1 MGLLGWVAQ
10 HGLDFL
16 QTTSIIVGLFATV
29 LTIREDTRERKIGN
43 LFALTNAHRE
53 IWSRLYERPE
63 LARIDLHS
71 VDLKI
76 HPVTHEEE
84 LFVHTLVLH
93 LRAAF
98 KARKLGMQFNDDALI
113 ADIYHFFTCP
123 IPRWVWERSKLFQ
136 DSDFVGFVDDCIHHK
151 KGAERAA

>member
-1 MGLLGWVAQ
+1 MELLGWLAQ
-10 HGLDFL
+10 HGLEFL

-29 LTIREDTRERKIGN
+29 FTIHEDTRERKIGN

-63 LARIDLHS
+63 LARIDLRA
-71 VDLKI
+71 VNLKSY
-76 HPVTHEEE
+76 PVTHEEE

-98 KARKLGMQFNDDALI
+98 KARELGMQFNDDALI
-113 ADIYHFFTCP
+113 ADIHHFFICP

-136 DSDFVGFVDDCIHHK
+136 DQDFVRFVDHCIHGK
-151 KGAERAA
+151 QNEKRVA

>member
-1 MGLLGWVAQ
+1 MDFLGWMAQ

-16 QTTSIIVGLFATV
+16 HTTSLVVGLFATV

-63 LARIDLHS
+63 LARIDLHA
-71 VDLKI
+71 VDLKAD
-76 HPVTHEEE
+76 PVTHEEE

-113 ADIYHFFTCP
+113 ADIYHFFTLP

-136 DSDFVGFVDDCIHHK
+136 DGDFVRFVDRCIHSGK
-151 KGAERAA
+151 EEKRVA

>member
-1 MGLLGWVAQ
+1 MGFLGWLAQ
-10 HGLDFL
+10 HGLDLL
-16 QTTSIIVGLFATV
+16 QTTSIVVGLFATV
-29 LTIREDTRERKIGN
+29 ITIREDTRERKIGN

-63 LARIDLHS
+63 LVRIDLHS
-71 VDLKI
+71 VDLKKN
-76 HPVTHEEE
+76 PVTHEEE

-93 LRAAF
+93 LRATF
-98 KARKLGMQFNDDALI
+98 KARELGMQFNDDALT

-136 DSDFVGFVDDCIHHK
+136 DYDFVQFVDNCLQTRPTTEH
-151 KGAERAA
+151 